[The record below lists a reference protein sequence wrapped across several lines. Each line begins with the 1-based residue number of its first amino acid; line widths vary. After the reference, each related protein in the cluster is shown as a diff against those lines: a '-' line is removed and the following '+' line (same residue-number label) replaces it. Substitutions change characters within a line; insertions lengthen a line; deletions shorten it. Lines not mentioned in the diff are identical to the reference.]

1 MEATLKSQLEARR
14 AGFTFFF
21 FLVSFWTHHSLLP
34 IPWCDW
40 GFLVLLAQELPLEVR
55 GAKCA
60 QGPELLTS
68 RLPVSAGRGG
78 ALSRSGLLSFLPR
91 GPVICKGLLSLL
103 FPHLFCSLKTI
114 VYNIHII

>member
-1 MEATLKSQLEARR
+1 MEATLKSQLGARR

-21 FLVSFWTHHSLLP
+21 LVSFWTRYSLLP
-34 IPWCDW
+34 IPLYDW

-60 QGPELLTS
+60 QGPELLTTP
-68 RLPVSAGRGG
+68 RPVSAGRGG
-78 ALSRSGLLSFLPR
+78 ALRSGLPSFLPR
-91 GPVICKGLLSLL
+91 GPVTCKGLLSLP

-114 VYNIHII
+114 VYNIHTI